1 MNLVI
6 VEDNELVRRQL
17 LRMIAPQSGI
27 RVVGIATSEEEAVSA
42 ILVARPDAVLLDLSL
57 ATGTGVRV
65 LRRIRAAG
73 CTARVLVLT
82 NHTIDLMRQ
91 TCESLGID
99 GFYDKSREAQACLQ
113 HLYSWLPLRG
123 EDSR

>member
-17 LRMIAPQSGI
+17 LRMIASQSGI

-42 ILVARPDAVLLDLSL
+42 ILSARPDAVLLDLSL
-57 ATGTGVRV
+57 ATGTGVCV

-99 GFYDKSREAQACLQ
+99 GFYDKSRDAQACLE
-113 HLYSWLPLRG
+113 HLFSWLPLGG
-123 EDSR
+123 EDAR

>member
-17 LRMIAPQSGI
+17 LRMVASQPGI
-27 RVVGIATSEEEAVSA
+27 RVVGIAVSEEEAVSA
-42 ILVARPDAVLLDLSL
+42 ILTARPDAVLLDMSL
-57 ATGTGVRV
+57 ATGTGLYV

-99 GFYDKSREAQACLQ
+99 GFYDKSRDAQACLE
-113 HLYSWLPLRG
+113 HLVSWLPARG
-123 EDSR
+123 EDAR